1 MILPARLLLLL
12 FTLLALGHASAQ
24 MPVPSGALAGAEK
37 AAEQRTIAVGELPR
51 RLVDEGAFI
60 DRVVQRSASHI
71 DTRAFEQEIEQISGN
86 VDQLGRHIVGK
97 DFELLPLSG
106 LESLE
111 RHLIFL
117 DEKLAQLQDDLQSA
131 TRPLSEGAGE
141 IAQRRKVWLDTRQS
155 SRDLIP
161 ATLLASIEALDADFQ
176 RAADALA
183 TPLSALL
190 KLGHQAQLLHARVGD
205 SLLGVRNQIAATSR
219 KLWSFDS
226 ANLFSVIASPG
237 TQSDGSL
244 QAVLSSFAIQGEFIK
259 AFDRAYRDRH
269 LVLLVAALL
278 ALPLFIALSRW
289 AAKVMRGDAEL
300 ERYRTTLARPL
311 SAWLL
316 FLVMCWLVV
325 DFNGPIMR
333 RALLL
338 VLAWLPVMRLQPKW
352 VDDTVGRRKYATGV
366 FFVLSFCSVLV
377 STFPF
382 VFRPVLLANGI
393 LLLAALLWLIRQ
405 LPSFD
410 SGQSARRR
418 LLAKVMIVAFAALT
432 VFALLAN
439 LAGAVHL
446 AVLITEASLASLNL
460 ALFLFAASEFVSA
473 YAHILRASG
482 AFPTRARH
490 AGRLFRVAVKLFNL
504 ALLATWLAGTL
515 GSFRVLRLFE
525 SELIELSLLSIE
537 LGSISISVGGVILFC
552 VSVLLSFWIA
562 KTLRGILAEDVLP
575 GMTLPRGVANSV
587 STMSYYF
594 LLLLGLLV
602 ALSAAGF
609 QLSQLALVLGAL
621 SVGIGFG
628 LNTVVNNFVCGL
640 ILMIERPIQPGDS
653 VEVSGTSGKIRDIG
667 IRTTTLTTSEGAD
680 VMIPNGLLLSEK
692 LVNWTFN
699 NERRR
704 IELSLGVAYGSAPR
718 AVQAIL
724 FDVARG
730 IAGVCDDPA
739 PVVLFMGFGESSLD
753 FCVRAWTD
761 SFDQAQA
768 IRSELAI
775 AIHDALHAAG
785 IDIPFPQRDVYI
797 RSIEPGIISP
807 L

>member
-1 MILPARLLLLL
+1 MMQLARLLLLVH
-12 FTLLALGHASAQ
+12 LLTLGHASAQ
-24 MPVPSGALAGAEK
+24 IPVPASALAGAEK

-51 RLVDEGAFI
+51 RLVDESAFI
-60 DRVVQRSASHI
+60 DRVVQRSASHT

-86 VDQLGRHIVGK
+86 VDELGKHIVGK

-117 DEKLAQLQDDLQSA
+117 DQKLAQLQGDLQSA

-141 IAQRRKVWLDTRQS
+141 IAQRRKVWLDTLQS

-161 ATLLASIEALDADFQ
+161 STLLVSVEALDADFQ

-183 TPLSALL
+183 MPLSGLL
-190 KLGHQAQLLHARVGD
+190 RLGHQAQLLHARVGD
-205 SLLGVRNQIAATSR
+205 SLLSVRNQIAATGR

-226 ANLFSVIASPG
+226 ANLLALIGSQS

-244 QAVLSSFAIQGEFIK
+244 QSVLSGFAIQGEFIK
-259 AFDRAYRDRH
+259 AFDHAYRDRH
-269 LVLLVAALL
+269 IALLVAALL
-278 ALPLFIALSRW
+278 VLPLFIALSRW
-289 AAKVMRGDAEL
+289 AGKVIRGDAEL
-300 ERYRTTLARPL
+300 ERYRTTLARPV
-311 SAWLL
+311 SAWFL

-352 VDDTVGRRKYATGV
+352 VDDGIGPRKYATGV
-366 FFVLSFCSVLV
+366 FFVLSFCTVLV

-382 VFRPVLLANGI
+382 IYRP
-393 LLLAALLWLIRQ
+393 LLLVNGTLLLVALVWLIRQ
-405 LPSFD
+405 LPGLD
-410 SGQSARRR
+410 SGQTARRA
-418 LLAKVMIVAFAALT
+418 LLVKAMIAAFAALI

-446 AVLITEASLASLNL
+446 AVLVTEASLASLNL

-473 YAHILRASG
+473 YAHILRASD
-482 AFPTRARH
+482 AFPKKTRH
-490 AGRLFRVAVKLFNL
+490 AGRLFRVAFKLFNL
-504 ALLATWLAGTL
+504 ALVVTWLAGTL
-515 GSFRVLRLFE
+515 GSFRVLRLLE
-525 SELIELSLLSIE
+525 SELVALSRLAIEF
-537 LGSISISVGGVILFC
+537 GSISITVGGVVLFC

-562 KTLRGILAEDVLP
+562 RTLRGVLAEDVLP

-667 IRTTTLTTSEGAD
+667 IRTTTLTTSDGAD

-724 FDVARG
+724 YDVARR
-730 IAGVCDDPA
+730 IEGVSDDPL

-761 SFDQAQA
+761 SFDQAQS
-768 IRSELAI
+768 IRSEMAI
-775 AIHDALHAAG
+775 EIHDALRGAG
-785 IDIPFPQRDVYI
+785 IGVPIPQRDLRI
-797 RSIEPGIISP
+797 RSIEPGAIRP
-807 L
+807 G